1 MPART
6 LLGVGL
12 RKIASHMNGQLNEQP
27 LVELIRE
34 IFRQRLDGAL
44 RLKHNAVKT
53 VIYFEAGEI
62 IYAVAN
68 LRELRLIEYIRKQNL
83 ISDEQIA
90 SLETTKS
97 DLKLAAFLTERR
109 YLDQQ
114 IADRLVTKQV
124 VDVLRVAL
132 LWTEGVWEFDSRTHL
147 DDPFRAKLDVRGL
160 LVQAARKMPAEF
172 IATRLTNR
180 AEIFTPVSHLPDSA
194 ALLPA
199 EGFLFSRLEKSISL
213 GELIMQS
220 GLPEAEALRMV
231 YGLTL
236 GGFVERDEWPAAI
249 VKEPKAAA
257 PLTTPVETTADTSP
271 QEASV
276 HSLATELEELLERLE
291 NAETHYKVLDVE
303 HTANLE
309 DIKNNYYSL
318 ARRYHPDRF
327 HMQAG
332 TPLHATVEAAFAKIA
347 QAYVTLS
354 DPAQR
359 SSYDAKLAARER
371 VRRATPVIPQQ
382 SERDRL
388 RSEAAR
394 KQKADPTA
402 DSDPVQAESSFREG
416 FVALQQGQ
424 TRAAIINLAAAAR
437 LAPTE
442 ARYRAYYG
450 RALGTQADTRRLA
463 EAELQAAVKL
473 DPENLS
479 YRLMLAEL
487 YFDLGFFR
495 RAEGELKRVM
505 TGEPNNAGG
514 LKLMRRLEASTTKP

>member
-1 MPART
+1 
-6 LLGVGL
+6 
-12 RKIASHMNGQLNEQP
+12 MNGQLSEQP

-34 IFRQRLDGAL
+34 ISWQRLDGVL
-44 RLKHNAVKT
+44 RLKHNAVRT

-68 LRELRLIEYIRKQNL
+68 LRELRLVEYIRKQNL

-90 SLETTKS
+90 SLENTKS
-97 DLKLAAFLTERR
+97 DLALAAFLKERR
-109 YLDQQ
+109 YVDEQ

-124 VDVLRVAL
+124 IDVLRVAL

-147 DDPFRAKLDVRGL
+147 DDPFRAKLDAHGL
-160 LVQAARKMPAEF
+160 LVQAARKMPPEF

-180 AEIFTPVSHLPDSA
+180 AEIFTPISNLPDSA
-194 ALLPA
+194 ALHPA
-199 EGFLFSRLEKSISL
+199 EGFLFSRLEKAVSL
-213 GELIMQS
+213 GELVMQS

-231 YGLTL
+231 YGLAL
-236 GGFVERDEWPAAI
+236 GGFVEREEWPAAI
-249 VKEPKAAA
+249 VRGPKAAA
-257 PLTTPVETTADTSP
+257 PPTTPAETTTATSP
-271 QEASV
+271 PEVSV
-276 HSLATELEELLERLE
+276 HSLAIELEELLARLE
-291 NAETHYKVLDVE
+291 SAETHYKVLDVE

-332 TPLHATVEAAFAKIA
+332 TQLHATVEAAFAKIA

-371 VRRATPVIPQQ
+371 VRRAAPAVPQQ

-388 RSEAAR
+388 RSDAAR
-394 KQKADPTA
+394 KQKADTTA
-402 DSDPVQAESSFREG
+402 DHDPAQAESNFREG
-416 FVALQQGQ
+416 FIALQQGQ
-424 TRAAIINLAAAAR
+424 AKAAITNLAAAAR

-442 ARYRAYYG
+442 ARFRAYYG
-450 RALGTQADTRRLA
+450 RALAAQKDTRRLA

-505 TGEPNNAGG
+505 TAEPNNPDG